1 MSKMSTSVIF
11 PPRRGDGRVVVF
23 MRNEITGAE
32 DVKHYKTT
40 AAAKA
45 AVTRFEKRMARIYG

>member
-1 MSKMSTSVIF
+1 MGKMSTSVIF

-23 MRNEITGAE
+23 LRNEVTGAE
-32 DVKHYKTT
+32 DVRLYKTT

>member
-1 MSKMSTSVIF
+1 MAKSTSIIF
-11 PPRRGDGRVVVF
+11 PPRYDGRVVVF

-32 DVKHYKTT
+32 DVKLYKTT

>member
-1 MSKMSTSVIF
+1 MGRMSTSVIF
-11 PPRRGDGRVVVF
+11 PPRRGDGRVVVY
-23 MRNEITGAE
+23 MKNCTTGAE
-32 DVKHYKTT
+32 DVRLYKTT